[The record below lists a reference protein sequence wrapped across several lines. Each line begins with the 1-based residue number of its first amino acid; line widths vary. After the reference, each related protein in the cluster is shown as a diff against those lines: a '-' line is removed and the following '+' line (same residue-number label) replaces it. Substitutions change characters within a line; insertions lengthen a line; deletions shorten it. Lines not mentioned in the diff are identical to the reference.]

1 MKLRNKKTGEIGRL
15 LPYGGEDG
23 KIWVWIDNM
32 SRPEYRYNSL
42 AELNAEWEDCEEPKT
57 HWMID
62 TSILEPV
69 REIAGQPYEIDRE
82 IGNWFNSKE
91 EAELAVRKLKAWKR
105 LKDKGIKIID
115 YECCGGVNKKGEF
128 LGEVK
133 VTIDVPQDVDKYLF
147 ETLFGGEE

>member
-1 MKLRNKKTGEIGRL
+1 MSWQDYKELEYWFINSV
-15 LPYGGEDG
+15 GGVIRPSDTED
-23 KIWVWIDNM
+23 
-32 SRPEYRYNSL
+32 
-42 AELNAEWEDCEEPKT
+42 WEQEDAAHHK
-57 HWMID
+57 
-62 TSILEPV
+62 
-69 REIAGQPYEIDRE
+69 E
-82 IGNWFNSKE
+82 IGNCFETKE

-115 YECCGGVNKKGEF
+115 YECCGGVSKKGEF